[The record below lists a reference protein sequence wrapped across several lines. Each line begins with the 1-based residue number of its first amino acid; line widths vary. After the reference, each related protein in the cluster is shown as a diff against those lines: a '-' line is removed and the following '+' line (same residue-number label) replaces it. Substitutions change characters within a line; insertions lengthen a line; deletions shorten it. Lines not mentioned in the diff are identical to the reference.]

1 MFNRRQSG
9 ASQDKTIKL
18 LIEPFKNKYVYV
30 FMASIT
36 YYLTLLKRGTK
47 SDNNS

>member
-9 ASQDKTIKL
+9 TSQDKTIKL
-18 LIEPFKNKYVYV
+18 LIEPIETKHVYV

-36 YYLTLLKRGTK
+36 YYPTLFKERDQK
-47 SDNNS
+47 Q